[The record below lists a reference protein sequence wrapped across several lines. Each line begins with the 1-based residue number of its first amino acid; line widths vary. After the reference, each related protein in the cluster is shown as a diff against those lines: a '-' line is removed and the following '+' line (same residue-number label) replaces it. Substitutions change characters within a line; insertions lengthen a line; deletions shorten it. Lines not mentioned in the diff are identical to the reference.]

1 MRKTFFAIALCCAT
15 AASASNTL
23 ASVND
28 LASSVFNM
36 NATAITAYET
46 CYVSQNNVVFE
57 EETTVNYARRKKVPK
72 RKGPKIPLY

>member
-36 NATAITAYET
+36 NATAITANET
-46 CYVSQNNVVFE
+46 CNVSQNNVVFE
-57 EETTVNYARRKKVPK
+57 EETTVNRIRRPI